1 MQRRA
6 IIARSDLDVLIQLLA
21 SPRTR
26 WLADES
32 VIATLSR
39 RLQESL
45 HVDDC
50 DLPSTIVS
58 MRSIVLLSD
67 TASGEV
73 EEFTLVYPD
82 EADILHGKLTVLAPI
97 GLSVLGSRIGQTL
110 RVPVPSGERSLHI
123 EDILYQPQHLSY
135 GRSLPQSF

>member
-6 IIARSDLDVLIQLLA
+6 IIARSDYDLLQQLLVF
-21 SPRTR
+21 PRTR
-26 WLADES
+26 WLADET
-32 VIATLSR
+32 VIAALSS

-45 HVDDC
+45 AVDDS

-58 MRSIVLLSD
+58 MHSIVLLND

-73 EEFTLVYPD
+73 DEFTLVYPD

-97 GLSVLGSRIGQTL
+97 GSSVLGSRIGQTL
-110 RVPVPSGERSLHI
+110 RVPVPGGQRSLLI
-123 EDILYQPQHLSY
+123 EDILYQPQHALHR
-135 GRSLPQSF
+135 RSVPRSF